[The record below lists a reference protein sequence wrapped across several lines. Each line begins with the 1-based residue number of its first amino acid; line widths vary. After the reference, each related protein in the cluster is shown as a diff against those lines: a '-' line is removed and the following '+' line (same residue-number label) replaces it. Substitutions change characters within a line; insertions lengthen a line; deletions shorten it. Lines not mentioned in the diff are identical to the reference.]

1 LLHLLRVALIEKL
14 LGCFG
19 HFFLPAPA
27 RATSTG
33 GACQSNNKKMY
44 TALDGFHT
52 LCCPRYSTSL
62 SLVAASFKTLTT
74 AVSVQIIG
82 MGAGA
87 AEEIKGIAKALF
99 MQLEKDKPSL
109 APLDSVKDREHCIN
123 FALRIFKNA
132 DRADCA
138 GLADL
143 NTCKAY
149 YAASIFLQV
158 AS

>member
-1 LLHLLRVALIEKL
+1 MPHQCNGGTCGHGSHYDCVEMLL
-14 LGCFG
+14 
-19 HFFLPAPA
+19 
-27 RATSTG
+27 
-33 GACQSNNKKMY
+33 
-44 TALDGFHT
+44 
-52 LCCPRYSTSL
+52 
-62 SLVAASFKTLTT
+62 
-74 AVSVQIIG
+74 QIIG

-109 APLDSVKDREHCIN
+109 APLDPVKDREHCIN
-123 FALRIFKNA
+123 FALRIFRNA

-138 GLADL
+138 GQADL

-158 AS
+158 GAGQTYHETHGGIENRL